1 MTRGASKNGYV
12 AIDVVEFKYIE
23 QDCNLSPPDAKPIPT
38 TPSPPT
44 TTLAPTTVPTTTIE
58 PTEPPDCT
66 YETNYI
72 ACLWLRNLKNLDGK
86 NIN

>member
-1 MTRGASKNGYV
+1 MVFQFQFVVTRGASKNGYV

-23 QDCNLSPPDAKPIPT
+23 QDCNLSPPDAKPVPT

-44 TTLAPTTVPTTTIE
+44 TTLAPTTIATTTVE

-66 YETNYI
+66 YQTDFIILY
-72 ACLWLRNLKNLDGK
+72 D
-86 NIN
+86 